1 MVAFFKKGGR
11 KMTENFEINGRIY
24 TFESEQELKIDFY
37 LEKKEGDISY
47 FKVRF
52 DFCEALLPKTVSL
65 SYKMPAVDVY
75 NLWDPMTRVHYLGFG
90 KQPTH
95 SRLSGGMPI
104 KQLISKSGKNRY
116 LITVSDVKSPLCI
129 SAGASERN
137 GMMHVQIDFFTG
149 ITGPFDKY
157 EATVRIDERDIL
169 FDDAILEAREWFSE
183 LGYRASVAPEKAKE
197 PMYSTWYSLWQT
209 MTAKEVLRE
218 CKQAVKLGMK
228 TVIIDDGWQKAV
240 GGRVYEFV
248 GDWTPEKRRFGD
260 LEKLTPKL
268 HAMGLNV
275 MLWFSMAFIG
285 FKAKN
290 YKRFEGKYLREHP
303 EGNYAVLDPRYKE
316 VRDFLIETYVD
327 AVKRYDLD
335 GLKLDFIDRFS
346 SNGKIEE
353 GMDFASVEDATEQLL
368 KDITEALNAIKPN
381 MLIEFRQPY
390 FGPVISSYGNM
401 IRVWDCPLD
410 SVVNKNA
417 TINLRLT
424 SSSCAVHSDM
434 MYWSEEDT
442 PENVA
447 VQLWGTMFSVPQIS
461 NIYSK
466 TTPEQREV
474 LKNYLDFWMAH
485 KDTLMNGKLNVKL
498 EGYGYGYATAKSDEE
513 KIALAISTPI
523 CDATDGCAKTY
534 MVNLTDSENV
544 ILKAEKGSYIEVL
557 DCRGKRVGGKKRVRT
572 SLNEIYV
579 PLGAR
584 LCVTKE

>member
-1 MVAFFKKGGR
+1 MKK
-11 KMTENFEINGRIY
+11 TFSINDRIY
-24 TFESEQELKIDFY
+24 TFETEADIGIDFY
-37 LEKKEGDISY
+37 LDKKEGEISY
-47 FKVRF
+47 FKVKF
-52 DFCEALLPKTVSL
+52 DFGTSVIPKMISL
-65 SYKMPAVDVY
+65 SYKMPAIDVY
-75 NLWDPMTRVHYLGFG
+75 NMWDPMTRVHYLGFG

-137 GMMHVQIDFFTG
+137 GMLGVQIDFFTG

-157 EATVRIDERDIL
+157 EATIRIDERDML
-169 FDDAILEAREWFSE
+169 FDDAIMESREWFSE

-209 MTAKEVLRE
+209 MTAQEVLRE
-218 CKQAVKLGMK
+218 CRHAVKLGMK

-248 GDWTPEKRRFGD
+248 GDWVPEKKRFGD
-260 LEKLTPKL
+260 LEKLIPKL

-275 MLWFSMAFIG
+275 LLWFSMAFIG
-285 FKAKN
+285 FGAKN

-346 SNGKIEE
+346 SNGKLGD
-353 GMDFASVEDATEQLL
+353 GMDFVSVEDATEQLL
-368 KDITEALNAIKPN
+368 KDLSAALNAIKPN

-390 FGPVISSYGNM
+390 FGPVISTYGNM

-410 SVVNKNA
+410 SVVNRNA

-434 MYWSEEDT
+434 MYWSKHDT

-447 VQLWGTMFSVPQIS
+447 VQLFGTMFSVPQIS
-461 NIYSK
+461 NVYSE
-466 TTPEQREV
+466 TTPEQRAV
-474 LKNYLDFWMAH
+474 LKNYLKFWTDH
-485 KDTLMNGKLNVKL
+485 SKTLMDGNLNAKL
-498 EGYGYGYATAKSDEE
+498 EGYGYGYVTARGENE
-513 KIALAISTPI
+513 KISLASSEAYF
-523 CDATDGCAKTY
+523 DATDGYAENY
-534 MVNLTDSENV
+534 MVNITSSENV
-544 ILKAEKGSYIEVL
+544 ILKAEKGDFVEVF
-557 DCRGKRVGGKKRVRT
+557 DCYGKRVGGKKRIRS
-572 SLNEIYV
+572 SLCEIYV
-579 PLGAR
+579 PLGACI
-584 LCVTKE
+584 CVTRG